1 MDEASGFFETPTMAQ
16 HPRQGMF
23 ELVSSSPESYCDIW
37 RADKDGRFRIYKAL
51 KSEYA
56 GDQVYE
62 RLLRKEFEIGY
73 SLDHPNI
80 CEYYAFV
87 NLPPLG
93 NCIEMEWIDGCSL
106 DSLLPRGAIGKTLAV
121 KIISEI
127 CDALSYMHSKQ
138 VVHRDLK
145 PSNIMLTYNGNNVK
159 LIDFGLSDTDAHSVL
174 KGSAGTQV
182 YASPELISGKTVDF
196 RSDIFSLGC
205 VIDRLSPTYARVARK
220 CCQRAPAKRFQSALD
235 VKKAIERKPL
245 APFAVAAVAAVALVP
260 LGSALWLTH
269 PWSRPAGNVA
279 GLPSLTDT
287 LPGTSEDSPA
297 LSPASLPIDNQTGT
311 EQQMGRIE
319 DFDKSGLN
327 EPSARTKSDSPG
339 GAKEDSP
346 GKPKNQTPGKPMNR
360 TPEKPG
366 KMDNAPKKSQQSDKE
381 AIDELFRQATELF
394 DQ

>member
-1 MDEASGFFETPTMAQ
+1 MNEASGFFETPTMAQ

-106 DSLLPRGAIGKTLAV
+106 DSLLPRGTVGKTLAV
-121 KIISEI
+121 KIINET

-182 YASPELISGKTVDF
+182 YASPELISGGNVDYHT
-196 RSDIFSLGC
+196 DIFSLGC

-245 APFAVAAVAAVALVP
+245 APFAVAAVALVL

-269 PWSRPAGNVA
+269 PWSRPAGDVA

-346 GKPKNQTPGKPMNR
+346 GKPKNRTPEKPMNR
-360 TPEKPG
+360 TPEKPE

>member
-106 DSLLPRGAIGKTLAV
+106 DSLLPRGTVGKTLAV
-121 KIISEI
+121 KIINET

-138 VVHRDLK
+138 VVHRGLK

-245 APFAVAAVAAVALVP
+245 APFAVAAVALVL

-279 GLPSLTDT
+279 DLPSLTDT

>member
-1 MDEASGFFETPTMAQ
+1 MAQ

-106 DSLLPRGAIGKTLAV
+106 DSLLPRGAVGKTLAV
-121 KIISEI
+121 KIINET

-245 APFAVAAVAAVALVP
+245 APFAVAAVALVL

-269 PWSRPAGNVA
+269 PWSRPAGDVA

-297 LSPASLPIDNQTGT
+297 LSPASLPIDNQTGA

-346 GKPKNQTPGKPMNR
+346 GKPKNRTPEKPMNR
-360 TPEKPG
+360 TPEKPE

>member
-1 MDEASGFFETPTMAQ
+1 MAQ
-16 HPRQGMF
+16 HQRQGMF

-245 APFAVAAVAAVALVP
+245 APFAVAAVAAVALVL

-287 LPGTSEDSPA
+287 LPGTSEDSHA

>member
-1 MDEASGFFETPTMAQ
+1 MAQ

-23 ELVSSSPESYCDIW
+23 ELVSSSPGSYCDIW

-106 DSLLPRGAIGKTLAV
+106 DSLLPRGAVGKTLAV
-121 KIISEI
+121 KIINET

-182 YASPELISGKTVDF
+182 YASPELISSGNVDYHT
-196 RSDIFSLGC
+196 DIFSLGC
-205 VIDRLSPTYARVARK
+205 VIDRLNPTYARVARK

-245 APFAVAAVAAVALVP
+245 APFAVAAVALVL

-269 PWSRPAGNVA
+269 PWSRPAGDVA

-287 LPGTSEDSPA
+287 LPGTSEDSHA

-311 EQQMGRIE
+311 EQQIGRIE
-319 DFDKSGLN
+319 YFDKSGLN
-327 EPSARTKSDSPG
+327 EPSARTKGDSPG

-346 GKPKNQTPGKPMNR
+346 GRPKNRTPEKPMNR
-360 TPEKPG
+360 TPEKPE

-381 AIDELFRQATELF
+381 AIYELFRQATELF

>member
-1 MDEASGFFETPTMAQ
+1 
-16 HPRQGMF
+16 MF

-93 NCIEMEWIDGCSL
+93 NCIEMEWIDGYSL
-106 DSLLPRGAIGKTLAV
+106 DSLLPRGTVGKTLAV
-121 KIISEI
+121 KIINET

-245 APFAVAAVAAVALVP
+245 APFAVAAVALVL

-269 PWSRPAGNVA
+269 PWSRPAGDVA

-287 LPGTSEDSPA
+287 LPGTSEDSHA
-297 LSPASLPIDNQTGT
+297 LSPASLPIDNQTGA
-311 EQQMGRIE
+311 EQQIGRIE

-327 EPSARTKSDSPG
+327 EPSARPKSASSG
-339 GAKEDSP
+339 GTKEDTP
-346 GKPKNQTPGKPMNR
+346 GKPKNLTPEKPMNR

>member
-106 DSLLPRGAIGKTLAV
+106 DSLLPRGTVGKTLAV
-121 KIISEI
+121 KIINET

-245 APFAVAAVAAVALVP
+245 APFAVASVALVL

-269 PWSRPAGNVA
+269 PWSRPAGDVA

-287 LPGTSEDSPA
+287 LPGTSEDSHA
-297 LSPASLPIDNQTGT
+297 LSPASLPIDNQTGA

-346 GKPKNQTPGKPMNR
+346 GKPKNR
-360 TPEKPG
+360 TPEKPE

>member
-106 DSLLPRGAIGKTLAV
+106 DSLLPRGTVGKTLAV
-121 KIISEI
+121 KIINET

-245 APFAVAAVAAVALVP
+245 APFAVAAVALVL

-269 PWSRPAGNVA
+269 PWSRPGDVA

-287 LPGTSEDSPA
+287 PPGTSEDSPA
-297 LSPASLPIDNQTGT
+297 LSPASLPIDNQTGA

-327 EPSARTKSDSPG
+327 EPSARTKGDSPG

-346 GKPKNQTPGKPMNR
+346 GKPKNRTPEKPMNR
-360 TPEKPG
+360 TPEKPE

>member
-106 DSLLPRGAIGKTLAV
+106 DSLLPRGTVGKTLAV
-121 KIISEI
+121 KIINET

-138 VVHRDLK
+138 VIHRDLK

-245 APFAVAAVAAVALVP
+245 APFAVAAVALVL

-327 EPSARTKSDSPG
+327 EPSAQTKSDFPG

-346 GKPKNQTPGKPMNR
+346 GKPKNR

>member
-93 NCIEMEWIDGCSL
+93 NCIELEWIDGCSL
-106 DSLLPRGAIGKTLAV
+106 DSLLPRGTVGKTLAV
-121 KIISEI
+121 KIINET

-182 YASPELISGKTVDF
+182 YASPELISGGNVDYHT
-196 RSDIFSLGC
+196 DIFSLGC

-220 CCQRAPAKRFQSALD
+220 CCLRAPAKRFQSALD

-245 APFAVAAVAAVALVP
+245 APFAVAAVALVL

-269 PWSRPAGNVA
+269 PWSRPAGDVA

-287 LPGTSEDSPA
+287 LPGTSEDSHA

-311 EQQMGRIE
+311 EQQIGRIE

-346 GKPKNQTPGKPMNR
+346 GGAKEDSPGKPKNR

-366 KMDNAPKKSQQSDKE
+366 KMDNAPKKSQQSDRE

>member
-106 DSLLPRGAIGKTLAV
+106 DSLLPRGTVGKTLAV
-121 KIISEI
+121 KIISET

-182 YASPELISGKTVDF
+182 YASPELISGGNVDYHT
-196 RSDIFSLGC
+196 DIFSLGC
-205 VIDRLSPTYARVARK
+205 VIDRLSPAYAKVARK
-220 CCQRAPAKRFQSALD
+220 CCQRDPSRRYQSALE
-235 VKKAIERKPL
+235 VKEAIERKPL
-245 APFAVAAVAAVALVP
+245 APFAVAAVALV
-260 LGSALWLTH
+260 LLSSALWLTH
-269 PWSRPAGNVA
+269 PWSRPTGDIA

-297 LSPASLPIDNQTGT
+297 LSPASLPIDNQTGA
-311 EQQMGRIE
+311 EQQIGRIE

-346 GKPKNQTPGKPMNR
+346 GKPKNR

>member
-106 DSLLPRGAIGKTLAV
+106 DSLLPRGTVGKTLAV
-121 KIISEI
+121 KIINET

-245 APFAVAAVAAVALVP
+245 APFAVAAVALVL
-260 LGSALWLTH
+260 LGSALYLTH
-269 PWSRPAGNVA
+269 PWSRPAGDVA

-346 GKPKNQTPGKPMNR
+346 GKPKNQTPGKP
-360 TPEKPG
+360 G

>member
-1 MDEASGFFETPTMAQ
+1 MAQ
-16 HPRQGMF
+16 HPKQGMF

-106 DSLLPRGAIGKTLAV
+106 DSLLPRGTVGKTLAV
-121 KIISEI
+121 KIINET

-159 LIDFGLSDTDAHSVL
+159 LFDFGLSDTDAHSVL

-182 YASPELISGKTVDF
+182 YASPELISGGNVDYHT
-196 RSDIFSLGC
+196 DIFSLGC
-205 VIDRLSPTYARVARK
+205 VIDRLSPAYARVARK

-245 APFAVAAVAAVALVP
+245 APFAVAAVALVL

-269 PWSRPAGNVA
+269 PWSRPAGDVA

-297 LSPASLPIDNQTGT
+297 LSPASLPIDNQTGA

-346 GKPKNQTPGKPMNR
+346 GGAKEDSPGKPKNR

-366 KMDNAPKKSQQSDKE
+366 KMDNAPKKSQQSDRE

>member
-1 MDEASGFFETPTMAQ
+1 
-16 HPRQGMF
+16 MF

-245 APFAVAAVAAVALVP
+245 APFAVAAVALVL

-269 PWSRPAGNVA
+269 PWSRPAGDVA

-287 LPGTSEDSPA
+287 QPGTSEDSPA
-297 LSPASLPIDNQTGT
+297 LSPASLPIDNQTGA

-346 GKPKNQTPGKPMNR
+346 GKPKNRTPEKPMNR
-360 TPEKPG
+360 TPEKPE

>member
-1 MDEASGFFETPTMAQ
+1 MAQ
-16 HPRQGMF
+16 HPKQGMF

-121 KIISEI
+121 KIINET

-245 APFAVAAVAAVALVP
+245 VPFAVAAVALVL

-269 PWSRPAGNVA
+269 PWSRPAGDVA

-297 LSPASLPIDNQTGT
+297 LVPTLLPIDNQT
-311 EQQMGRIE
+311 EADQQMGKIE
-319 DFDKSGLN
+319 DIDKSGLN
-327 EPSARTKSDSPG
+327 ELSARTKGDSPG

>member
-106 DSLLPRGAIGKTLAV
+106 DSLLPRGTVGKTLAV

-245 APFAVAAVAAVALVP
+245 APFAVAAVALVL

-269 PWSRPAGNVA
+269 PWSRPAGDVA

-287 LPGTSEDSPA
+287 LPGTSEDFPA

-327 EPSARTKSDSPG
+327 EPSARPKSASSG
-339 GAKEDSP
+339 GTKEDSP
-346 GKPKNQTPGKPMNR
+346 GKPKNR

-366 KMDNAPKKSQQSDKE
+366 KMDNAPKKSQQSDRE

>member
-1 MDEASGFFETPTMAQ
+1 MAQ

-23 ELVSSSPESYCDIW
+23 ELVSSSPGSYCDIW

-106 DSLLPRGAIGKTLAV
+106 DSLLPRGAVGKTLAV
-121 KIISEI
+121 KIINET

-182 YASPELISGKTVDF
+182 YASPELISSGNVDYHT
-196 RSDIFSLGC
+196 DIFSLGC
-205 VIDRLSPTYARVARK
+205 VIDRLNPTYARVARK

-245 APFAVAAVAAVALVP
+245 APFAVAAVALVL

-269 PWSRPAGNVA
+269 PWSRPAGDVA

-287 LPGTSEDSPA
+287 LPGTSEDSHA

-311 EQQMGRIE
+311 EQQIGRIE
-319 DFDKSGLN
+319 YFDKSGLN
-327 EPSARTKSDSPG
+327 EPSARTKGDSPG

-346 GKPKNQTPGKPMNR
+346 GRPKNRTPEKPMNR
-360 TPEKPG
+360 TPEKPE

>member
-1 MDEASGFFETPTMAQ
+1 MAQ
-16 HPRQGMF
+16 HPKQGMF

-106 DSLLPRGAIGKTLAV
+106 DSLLPRGTVGKTLAV
-121 KIISEI
+121 KIINET

-174 KGSAGTQV
+174 KDSAGTQV

-245 APFAVAAVAAVALVP
+245 APFAVAAVALVL

-269 PWSRPAGNVA
+269 PWSRPAGDVA

-287 LPGTSEDSPA
+287 PPGTSEDSPA
-297 LSPASLPIDNQTGT
+297 LSPASLPIDNQTGA

-327 EPSARTKSDSPG
+327 EPSARTKGDSPG

-366 KMDNAPKKSQQSDKE
+366 KMDNAPKKSQQSDRE

>member
-106 DSLLPRGAIGKTLAV
+106 DSLLPRGTVGKTLAV
-121 KIISEI
+121 KIINET

-182 YASPELISGKTVDF
+182 YASPELISGGNVDYHT
-196 RSDIFSLGC
+196 DIFSLGC

-245 APFAVAAVAAVALVP
+245 APFAVAAVALVL

>member
-121 KIISEI
+121 KIINET

-245 APFAVAAVAAVALVP
+245 APFAVAAVALVL

-269 PWSRPAGNVA
+269 PWSRPAGDVA

-287 LPGTSEDSPA
+287 LPDTSEDSPS
-297 LSPASLPIDNQTGT
+297 LVPTLLPIDNQTDAD
-311 EQQMGRIE
+311 QQMGRIE

-327 EPSARTKSDSPG
+327 KPSARTKSDSPG

-346 GKPKNQTPGKPMNR
+346 GKPKNR

>member
-1 MDEASGFFETPTMAQ
+1 MAQ

-106 DSLLPRGAIGKTLAV
+106 DSLLPRGAVGKTLAV
-121 KIISEI
+121 KIINET

-205 VIDRLSPTYARVARK
+205 VIDRLNPTYARVARK

-245 APFAVAAVAAVALVP
+245 APFAVAAVALVL

-269 PWSRPAGNVA
+269 PWSRPAGDVA

-287 LPGTSEDSPA
+287 LPGTSEDSHA

-311 EQQMGRIE
+311 EQQIGRIE
-319 DFDKSGLN
+319 YFDKSGLN
-327 EPSARTKSDSPG
+327 EPSARTKGDSPG

-346 GKPKNQTPGKPMNR
+346 GRPKNRTPEKPMNR
-360 TPEKPG
+360 TPEKPE

>member
-106 DSLLPRGAIGKTLAV
+106 DSLLPRGTVGKTLAV
-121 KIISEI
+121 KIINET

-182 YASPELISGKTVDF
+182 YASPELISGGNVDYHT
-196 RSDIFSLGC
+196 DIFSLGC
-205 VIDRLSPTYARVARK
+205 VIDRLSPAYARVARK

-245 APFAVAAVAAVALVP
+245 APFAVAAVALVL

-269 PWSRPAGNVA
+269 PWSRPAGDVA

-287 LPGTSEDSPA
+287 LPGTSEDSHA
-297 LSPASLPIDNQTGT
+297 LSPASLPIDNQTGA
-311 EQQMGRIE
+311 EQQIGIIE

-346 GKPKNQTPGKPMNR
+346 GKPKNR

>member
-1 MDEASGFFETPTMAQ
+1 
-16 HPRQGMF
+16 MF

-106 DSLLPRGAIGKTLAV
+106 DSLLPRGTVGKTLAV
-121 KIISEI
+121 KIINET

-182 YASPELISGKTVDF
+182 YASPELISGGNVDYHT
-196 RSDIFSLGC
+196 DIFSLGC

-245 APFAVAAVAAVALVP
+245 APFAVAAVALVL

-269 PWSRPAGNVA
+269 PWSRPAGDVA

-287 LPGTSEDSPA
+287 LPGTSEDSHA
-297 LSPASLPIDNQTGT
+297 LSPASLPIDNQTGA

-327 EPSARTKSDSPG
+327 EPSARTKSDFPGGAKEDSPG

-346 GKPKNQTPGKPMNR
+346 GKPKNR

>member
-106 DSLLPRGAIGKTLAV
+106 DSLLPRGTVGKTLAV
-121 KIISEI
+121 KIINET

-245 APFAVAAVAAVALVP
+245 APFAVAAVALVL

-269 PWSRPAGNVA
+269 PWSRPAGDVA

-287 LPGTSEDSPA
+287 PPGTSEDSPA
-297 LSPASLPIDNQTGT
+297 LSPASLPIDNQTGA

-327 EPSARTKSDSPG
+327 EPSARTKGDSPG
-339 GAKEDSP
+339 GANEDSP
-346 GKPKNQTPGKPMNR
+346 GRPKNRPPETPMNR
-360 TPEKPG
+360 TPEKPE

>member
-1 MDEASGFFETPTMAQ
+1 MAQ

-245 APFAVAAVAAVALVP
+245 APFAVAAVALVL

-269 PWSRPAGNVA
+269 PWSRPAGDVA
-279 GLPSLTDT
+279 GLSSLTDT
-287 LPGTSEDSPA
+287 LPGTSEDSHA
-297 LSPASLPIDNQTGT
+297 LSPASLPIDNQIGA

-327 EPSARTKSDSPG
+327 EPSARTKGDSPG

-346 GKPKNQTPGKPMNR
+346 GKPKNR

-366 KMDNAPKKSQQSDKE
+366 KMDNAPKKSQQSDRE

>member
-16 HPRQGMF
+16 HPKQGMF

-106 DSLLPRGAIGKTLAV
+106 DSLLPRGTISKTLAS
-121 KIISEI
+121 KIINET
-127 CDALSYMHSKQ
+127 CDALAYMHSKQ
-138 VVHRDLK
+138 IVHRNLK

-182 YASPELISGKTVDF
+182 YASPELISGGNVDYHT
-196 RSDIFSLGC
+196 DIFSLGC

-245 APFAVAAVAAVALVP
+245 APFAVAAVALVL

-269 PWSRPAGNVA
+269 PWSRPAGDVA

-287 LPGTSEDSPA
+287 PPGTSEDSHA

-311 EQQMGRIE
+311 EQQIGRIE

-346 GKPKNQTPGKPMNR
+346 GKPKNR
-360 TPEKPG
+360 TPEKPE

>member
-1 MDEASGFFETPTMAQ
+1 MAQ
-16 HPRQGMF
+16 HPKQGMF

-121 KIISEI
+121 KIINET

-245 APFAVAAVAAVALVP
+245 APFAVAAVALVL

-269 PWSRPAGNVA
+269 PWSRPAGDVA

-311 EQQMGRIE
+311 EQQIGRIE

>member
-106 DSLLPRGAIGKTLAV
+106 DSLLPRGTVGKTLAV
-121 KIISEI
+121 KIINET

-245 APFAVAAVAAVALVP
+245 APFAVAAVALVL

-269 PWSRPAGNVA
+269 PWSRPAGDVA

-287 LPGTSEDSPA
+287 PPGTSEDSPA
-297 LSPASLPIDNQTGT
+297 LSPASLPIDNQTGA

-327 EPSARTKSDSPG
+327 EPSARTKGDSPG

-346 GKPKNQTPGKPMNR
+346 GKPKNRTPEKPMNR
-360 TPEKPG
+360 TPEKPE

>member
-1 MDEASGFFETPTMAQ
+1 MAQ

-106 DSLLPRGAIGKTLAV
+106 DSLLPRGAVGKTLAV
-121 KIISEI
+121 KIINET

-245 APFAVAAVAAVALVP
+245 APFAVAAVALVL

-269 PWSRPAGNVA
+269 PWSRPAGDVA

-287 LPGTSEDSPA
+287 PPGTSEDSPA

-311 EQQMGRIE
+311 EQQIGRIE
-319 DFDKSGLN
+319 YFDKSGLN
-327 EPSARTKSDSPG
+327 EPSARTKGDSPG

-346 GKPKNQTPGKPMNR
+346 GRPKNRTPEKPMNR
-360 TPEKPG
+360 TPEKPE

>member
-106 DSLLPRGAIGKTLAV
+106 DSLLPRGAVGKTLAV
-121 KIISEI
+121 KIINET

-245 APFAVAAVAAVALVP
+245 APFAVAAVALVL

-269 PWSRPAGNVA
+269 PWSRPAGDVA

-287 LPGTSEDSPA
+287 PPGTSEDSPA
-297 LSPASLPIDNQTGT
+297 LSPASLPIDNQTGA

-327 EPSARTKSDSPG
+327 EPSARTKGDSPG

-346 GKPKNQTPGKPMNR
+346 GKPKNRTPEKPMNR
-360 TPEKPG
+360 TPEKPE

>member
-51 KSEYA
+51 KSESA

-106 DSLLPRGAIGKTLAV
+106 DSLLPRGAVGKTLAV
-121 KIISEI
+121 KIINET

-182 YASPELISGKTVDF
+182 YASPELISGGNVDYHT
-196 RSDIFSLGC
+196 DIFSLGC
-205 VIDRLSPTYARVARK
+205 VIDRLNPTYARVARK

-245 APFAVAAVAAVALVP
+245 APFAVAAVALVL

-269 PWSRPAGNVA
+269 PWSRPAGDVA

-287 LPGTSEDSPA
+287 LPGTSEDSHA

-311 EQQMGRIE
+311 EQQIGRIE
-319 DFDKSGLN
+319 YFDKSGLN
-327 EPSARTKSDSPG
+327 EPSARTKGDSPG

-346 GKPKNQTPGKPMNR
+346 GRSKNRTPEKPMNR
-360 TPEKPG
+360 TPEKPE

>member
-1 MDEASGFFETPTMAQ
+1 
-16 HPRQGMF
+16 MF

-245 APFAVAAVAAVALVP
+245 APFAVAAVAAVALVL

>member
-1 MDEASGFFETPTMAQ
+1 
-16 HPRQGMF
+16 MF

-106 DSLLPRGAIGKTLAV
+106 DSLLQRGAIGKTLAV

-245 APFAVAAVAAVALVP
+245 APFAVAAVAAVALVL